1 MKRILT
7 YTTTAA
13 VVLIVASSMAM
24 AGEVGGNNF
33 AVAKP
38 FTTTELP
45 NGMTYATTGNSNLC
59 TTTDPNHPL
68 NQASGDC
75 DGACTI
81 DANGKATCM
90 GSCTWV
96 DSDGHLAFFTWTG
109 QNEGS
114 WRLVGGSGK
123 YAHATGKGT
132 WEGTGLFA
140 SGILRNTWQGNIDIK

>member
-1 MKRILT
+1 MKRVLI

-13 VVLIVASSMAM
+13 VVLIVTASMAI

-38 FTTTELP
+38 VTSTELP
-45 NGMTYATTGNSNLC
+45 NGMTYATTGNSNVC

-75 DGACTI
+75 DGACII
-81 DANGKATCM
+81 DANDNATCM

-96 DSDGHLAFFTWTG
+96 DKDGHLAFFTWTG
-109 QNEGS
+109 QNEGN

-123 YAHATGKGT
+123 YAHATGRGT
-132 WEGTGLFA
+132 WEGTGLYA
-140 SGILRNTWQGNIDIK
+140 GGILRNTWSGEIDIK

>member
-1 MKRILT
+1 MKRVLT
-7 YTTTAA
+7 YTVTAA
-13 VVLIVASSMAM
+13 AVLVVAASMAI

-38 FTTTELP
+38 ATTTELP
-45 NGMTYATTGNSNLC
+45 NGMTYATTGNSTVC

-75 DGACTI
+75 DGACII
-81 DANGKATCM
+81 DANGNSTCM

-109 QNEGS
+109 LDKGS

-123 YAHATGKGT
+123 YAHATGRGT
-132 WEGTGLFA
+132 WEGTGTYPG
-140 SGILRNTWQGNIDIK
+140 GIMRNTWQGDIDIK